1 VSMRTPYVFA
11 TFLVGGTVFSWLIF
25 LATEQLFLF
34 AQNPPIS
41 PDDVIPMGLFGSFVL
56 SCVYILPAQAFVSVL
71 AGIFFSFFKR
81 VPIWFVL
88 LMMIPICGSMVTYRS
103 VSDRHGALQREDVR
117 TLLYWLLVVTPSEL
131 LCARIV
137 ATRFAFAPSQGPQ
150 VGKYS

>member
-1 VSMRTPYVFA
+1 
-11 TFLVGGTVFSWLIF
+11 
-25 LATEQLFLF
+25 
-34 AQNPPIS
+34 
-41 PDDVIPMGLFGSFVL
+41 
-56 SCVYILPAQAFVSVL
+56 
-71 AGIFFSFFKR
+71 

-117 TLLYWLLVVTPSEL
+117 TLLYWLLVVTPSQL

-150 VGKYS
+150 VGKDS